1 MSTVDPRILRAQ
13 KAAKAQSSPSSWGIT
28 AIVAVVHVALW
39 ALAGFGI
46 ASQEDVFR
54 LMSVNPVTA
63 WDSPF
68 ENDFWMIFVGV
79 FPAAWLGFYLSS
91 RLRLYL
97 SALSAGIAPFA
108 TAFLGLAV
116 GTGLFFPNWTRAENV
131 GFTAGFGDDAPNVQ
145 WDGGAWIS
153 YYEPYWLPA
162 VFVVVFVVGLI
173 LVVRF
178 NHSAQ
183 EKQARILGVV
193 ENGTRAIGQ
202 VSEANSGTVWVNNS
216 PLVSLTVAYKDLNGE
231 QRWVTKRQVFTP
243 THIPRAGDTFTV
255 WYDQNDPGNQKKI
268 ALAAGDVSTAK
279 VEEAIRPAD
288 PADSAADLS

>member
-1 MSTVDPRILRAQ
+1 MSTVDPRILREQ
-13 KAAKAQSSPSSWGIT
+13 KAAKAQSSPSAWGIT
-28 AIVAVVHVALW
+28 AAVAVVHVALW

-54 LMSVNPVTA
+54 LMSINPVTA

-91 RLRLYL
+91 RLRPSL
-97 SALSAGIAPFA
+97 SGLSAGIAPFA
-108 TAFLGLAV
+108 TAFLGLAI
-116 GTGLFFPNWTRAENV
+116 GTALFYPHWTPPEHV
-131 GFTAGFGDDAPNVQ
+131 GFTAGFGNDAPSVQ
-145 WDGGAWIS
+145 WDAGAWIS
-153 YYEPYWLPA
+153 YYQPYWLPA
-162 VFVVVFVVGLI
+162 VFVVVFLVGVI
-173 LVVRF
+173 LVLRF

-193 ENGTRAIGQ
+193 ENGSRALGQ

-216 PLVSLTVAYKDLNGE
+216 PLVSLTVAYKDLNGQ

-243 THIPRAGDTFTV
+243 TQVPRVGDTFTV

-268 ALAAGDVSTAK
+268 ALAAGDISTAA
-279 VEEAIRPAD
+279 VEAAIGPKDA
-288 PADSAADLS
+288 AADLS

>member
-1 MSTVDPRILRAQ
+1 MSTVDPRILREQ
-13 KAAKAQSSPSSWGIT
+13 KAAKAQSSPSVWGVT
-28 AIVAVVHVALW
+28 AAVAIVHVALW

-63 WDSPF
+63 WGSPF

-91 RLRLYL
+91 RLRLNL

-108 TAFLGLAV
+108 TGFLGLAI
-116 GTGLFFPNWTRAENV
+116 GAALFYPHWTPPEHV
-131 GFTAGFGDDAPNVQ
+131 GFASGFGADAPNSL
-145 WDGGAWIS
+145 WDAGAWIS
-153 YYEPYWLPA
+153 YYQPYWLPA
-162 VFVVVFVVGLI
+162 VFVLVFVAGLV
-173 LVVRF
+173 LVFRF

-193 ENGTRAIGQ
+193 ENGTRTVGQ
-202 VSEANSGTVWVNNS
+202 VSEATSGTVWVNNS
-216 PLVSLTVAYKDLNGE
+216 PLVSLTVSYTDLAGQ

-243 THIPRAGDTFTV
+243 TQVPRVGDTFTV

-268 ALAAGDVSTAK
+268 ALAAGNISTAT
-279 VEEAIRPAD
+279 VEEAIGPKDA
-288 PADSAADLS
+288 SADLS